1 MPDTSQGALDLVSKP
16 HWEKF
21 LSFSLLLDPQEGN
34 DPVKE
39 KASRSILEASCRTN
53 VMPRKNPGQEKRLKL
68 NMIQAR
74 ERREPV
80 TAPLQF
86 SEEAIMFIDSRLFD
100 PNRERQGLT
109 SLDNGPP
116 DFQKP
121 ETQIAR
127 HVQRNEGLLIHIAS
141 QLEDRSQHRL
151 DTSSR
156 RQGIVGAMISR
167 GRFLPFHQ

>member
-39 KASRSILEASCRTN
+39 KASRSILEASCRTS

-68 NMIQAR
+68 NMIHAR
-74 ERREPV
+74 ERRESV
-80 TAPLQF
+80 TTPLQL
-86 SEEAIMFIDSRLFD
+86 SEEAIMFIASRVFD
-100 PNRERQGLT
+100 QSRERQGLT
-109 SLDNGPP
+109 PLNNNPP
-116 DFQKP
+116 NFQKP

-127 HVQRNEGLLIHIAS
+127 HVQRHGGLLTAEWVTFALKRK
-141 QLEDRSQHRL
+141 QDRIL
-151 DTSSR
+151 P
-156 RQGIVGAMISR
+156 R
-167 GRFLPFHQ
+167 GKIT